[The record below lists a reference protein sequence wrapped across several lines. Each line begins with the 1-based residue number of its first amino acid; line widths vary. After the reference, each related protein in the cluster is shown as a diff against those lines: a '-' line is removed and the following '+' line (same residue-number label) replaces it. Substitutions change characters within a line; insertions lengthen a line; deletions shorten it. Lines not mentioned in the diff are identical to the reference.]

1 MTAATIS
8 KSPRI
13 RRIAI
18 MMPREYRFGR
28 EIILGAAKYCMTH
41 SMSLL
46 HLGVVEPDE
55 VGDPRKTDVEGVI
68 SYAVTPAM
76 VEKFAKWGLPLV
88 CTSSRVAESAAPTV
102 LADNVRIGEYGAR
115 HLLDRGFRSL
125 AYLGIEGHWY
135 SQLRGDGF
143 RATASAA
150 GVECRSVEQVTFDLN
165 NRPLE
170 CSLATWIRSL
180 PLPIGMMC
188 CNDIRSRHV
197 LEICRLMKL
206 RVPQDVAIV
215 GCDNDEVICQG
226 MDPMLSSVDPNAYRI
241 GYEAAGTLARLLSG
255 KKVDNRL
262 LIPPLGTVPRAST
275 YTTPAADHTIA
286 LALNYIHEKSDE
298 PLGVRE
304 IAARVGMSRRTLERK
319 FEKHVGWSIAT
330 AIRRAHIERA
340 KQLLIDTDISLEE
353 IAEASGLKYVRQ
365 LRIAFVRETG
375 GSPSQFRRSFQT
387 VS

>member
-1 MTAATIS
+1 
-8 KSPRI
+8 
-13 RRIAI
+13 

-41 SMSLL
+41 NMSLL
-46 HLGVVEPDE
+46 HLGVVSPDE
-55 VGDPRKTDVEGVI
+55 VADPRKTDAEGII
-68 SYAVTPAM
+68 SYAATPAM
-76 VEKFAKWGLPLV
+76 AEKFRKWDLPLV
-88 CTSSRVAESAAPTV
+88 STSSRYAESGSVSV
-102 LADNVRIGEYGAR
+102 LADNVRVGEQGAK

-125 AYLGIEGHWY
+125 AYLGIDGHWY

-143 RATASAA
+143 RAAASAA
-150 GVECRSVEQVTFDLN
+150 GVECRSTDQVSFDLTD
-165 NRPLE
+165 RPQE
-170 CSLATWIRSL
+170 SSLAAWLKTL
-180 PLPIGMMC
+180 PLPIGLMC

-197 LEICRLMKL
+197 LEICRIL
-206 RVPQDVAIV
+206 RIRIPQDMAIL

-226 MDPMLSSVDPNAYRI
+226 MDPMLSSVDPSAYRI
-241 GYEAAGTLARLLSG
+241 GYEAAATLARMLQG
-255 KKVDNRL
+255 KKVDART
-262 LIPPLGTVPRAST
+262 LIPPLGVVPRAST
-275 YTTPAADHTIA
+275 YTTPASDPTIA
-286 LALNYIHEKSDE
+286 VALSYIHDKSDE

-353 IAEASGLKYVRQ
+353 VAEASGLKYVRQ
-365 LRIAFVRETG
+365 LRIAFLRETG
-375 GSPSQFRRSFQT
+375 GSPSQYRRSFQN